1 MELPVASGQTGAS
14 VTPFKPTAPVAPT
27 VPTGTYT
34 LVLEL
39 REDAT
44 VEVGA
49 LGSHTF
55 AAGHYAYTGSA
66 FGAGGL
72 SRVDRHRDLAA
83 GEREVRH
90 WHVDYLLCHRSVRLV
105 DVVTSEGVDVECAV
119 AGRLPDG
126 PVAGFGSSDCACE
139 SHLAGLGERPV
150 ETVWAAHEAARAE
163 R

>member
-1 MELPVASGQTGAS
+1 
-14 VTPFKPTAPVAPT
+14 

-44 VEVGA
+44 IEVGA

-55 AAGHYAYTGSA
+55 AAAHYAYTGSA

-72 SRVDRHRDLAA
+72 SRVDRHRELAA
-83 GEREVRH
+83 GVREVRH
-90 WHVDYLLCHRSVRLV
+90 WHVDYLLCHPATRLA
-105 DVVTSEGVDVECAV
+105 DVVTTEGVDVECAV
-119 AGRLPDG
+119 AQALPDG
-126 PVAGFGSSDCACE
+126 PVTGFGSSDCGCE
-139 SHLAGLGERPV
+139 SHLARLDERPV
-150 ETVWAAHEAARAE
+150 ETVRAAHERARVE